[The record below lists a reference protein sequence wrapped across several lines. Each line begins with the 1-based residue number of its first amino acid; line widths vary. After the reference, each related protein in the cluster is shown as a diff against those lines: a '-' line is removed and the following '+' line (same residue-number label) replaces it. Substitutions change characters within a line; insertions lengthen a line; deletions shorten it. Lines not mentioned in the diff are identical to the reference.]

1 MQSTETRQFSTVSK
15 PRALTFK
22 ESALPLSCIPRPLK
36 NNFEKKTQKTVYV
49 SLGSEQMIFCF

>member
-36 NNFEKKTQKTVYV
+36 NNFEKKPKKQYMLVWGQNK
-49 SLGSEQMIFCF
+49 